1 MAWTFEIV
9 LNTETDMAGK
19 TRVHV
24 RFFDDA
30 SGQQRC
36 LPLKFHA
43 APNDSELADAV
54 NQAISRLNNPPVYDP
69 MPDPEVQTLRDQVA
83 SLRLTQDQLAIAK
96 ADLQVDRDALAAKRD
111 RIKAILDQ
119 NLTAL
124 ETLRQLRQEMQS

>member
-1 MAWTFEIV
+1 
-9 LNTETDMAGK
+9 MAGK

-30 SGQQRC
+30 TGQRRC
-36 LPLKFHA
+36 LPLKFHS
-43 APNDSELADAV
+43 APADADV
-54 NQAISRLNNPPVYDP
+54 TDAINQAIGRLSSPPAYDR

-83 SLRLTQDQLAIAK
+83 G
-96 ADLQVDRDALAAKRD
+96 LQAERDALAARRD
-111 RIKAILDQ
+111 RLRAILDQ